1 MCSSPEVAS
10 STVENEEMRR
20 IWLWQQFA
28 AHVTPTVQRVVEF
41 AKRVPGTFSSV
52 IIFFKLFWYL
62 RANENNFLFPGFC
75 NLSQDD
81 QLILIKIGFF
91 ELWLGQVARLTSDTT
106 LTFYDGTFITKQQME
121 TMYDVS
127 TSFVLSEKQK
137 LQKKATTK

>member
-1 MCSSPEVAS
+1 M
-10 STVENEEMRR
+10 
-20 IWLWQQFA
+20 
-28 AHVTPTVQRVVEF
+28 
-41 AKRVPGTFSSV
+41 FS
-52 IIFFKLFWYL
+52 
-62 RANENNFLFPGFC
+62 GFC

-127 TSFVLSEKQK
+127 TCFIYLK
-137 LQKKATTK
+137 